1 MLIASLRRR
10 RSGSCV
16 ALLLALACK
25 SETSPAAETGGT
37 SAADDDDPSSPDDD
51 DDDDSDP
58 SSPDSGDTTEDDDTS
73 DPTDP
78 SDPDPSNP
86 TTNGSVDDDGGD
98 GEDPEP
104 PPANEPNLPSITG
117 TCPDLTQTL
126 EFQLT
131 HDLTFAPDT
140 LTPRVVRLFM
150 DENVLSQDGPVVY
163 YWHGTGGNPN
173 EAIQGLGQDGIAAIR
188 AAGGIV
194 VAPFA
199 DEASGMYPWTPV
211 GGNIDHD
218 NLLAD
223 EVIACAMDQVGI
235 DPHRIHSVGFSA
247 GGIHTVTMSTRRAA
261 YLASVVSYSG
271 GEFGAVL
278 AADSDPDN
286 LFAAMSV
293 HGGPDDVYEGA
304 VSFQEPSEHYA
315 ELLQASGRFALLC
328 DHGQGHSVP
337 ASIQAS
343 VVRFFADHPWGT
355 TPSPYAL
362 GLPSEFPDGFC
373 VIP

>member
-1 MLIASLRRR
+1 
-10 RSGSCV
+10 V
-16 ALLLALACK
+16 
-25 SETSPAAETGGT
+25 
-37 SAADDDDPSSPDDD
+37 
-51 DDDDSDP
+51 
-58 SSPDSGDTTEDDDTS
+58 
-73 DPTDP
+73 
-78 SDPDPSNP
+78 
-86 TTNGSVDDDGGD
+86 
-98 GEDPEP
+98 
-104 PPANEPNLPSITG
+104 ANEPNLPSITG
-117 TCPDLTQTL
+117 TCPDFFQTL
-126 EFQLT
+126 DFQLT

-150 DENVLSQDGPVVY
+150 DESVVDQDGPIVF

-199 DEASGMYPWTPV
+199 DEASGMFPWTPV

-223 EVIACAMDQVGI
+223 EIIACAVDQVGI

-247 GGIHTVTMSTRRAA
+247 GGIHTVTMSVRRAA

-271 GEFGAVL
+271 GEFGPTL
-278 AADSDPDN
+278 APDTDPDN

-293 HGGPDDVYEGA
+293 HGGPDDVYEGV

-315 ELLQASGRFALLC
+315 DLLQMSGRFALLC

-337 ASIQAS
+337 VSIQAS
-343 VVRFFADHPWGT
+343 VVQFFADHPWGT
-355 TPSPYAL
+355 TPSPYL
-362 GLPSEFPDGFC
+362 GGLPIAFPDGFC